1 MDLSESGGGELEA
14 GGDDEVVVV
23 LAEAE
28 VQVDLGVD
36 AVEICAGWDLWARE
50 DGTIRS

>member
-1 MDLSESGGGELEA
+1 MDLSESGGSELEA
-14 GGDDEVVVV
+14 GGDDDVVGV
-23 LAEAE
+23 LVEAE

-36 AVEICAGWDLWARE
+36 AVVGWDLWVRE